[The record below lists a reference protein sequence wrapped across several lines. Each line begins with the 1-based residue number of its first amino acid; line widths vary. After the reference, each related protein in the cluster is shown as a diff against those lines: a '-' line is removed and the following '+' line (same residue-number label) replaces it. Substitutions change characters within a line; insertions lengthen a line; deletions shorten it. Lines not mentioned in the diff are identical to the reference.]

1 MKKVLQPWGLA
12 GMCRDATSQVLSL
25 TAHANNNISLVNEQ
39 LRKEASVYVI
49 LNNCFWFSEIDA
61 S

>member
-12 GMCRDATSQVLSL
+12 GMCRNATWQVLSL
-25 TAHANNNISLVNEQ
+25 TDHAKNNISLEQ

-49 LNNCFWFSEIDA
+49 LNNCFWFSEIDP